1 MTESPLLNPPLPHDI
16 KQRRY
21 WNAPHGS
28 ALALA
33 IAAAARAHTGLIV
46 AVTRDTHAAHTLE
59 TDLRAFTARHA
70 AASAIDVLHF
80 PDWETLPYDLF
91 PPHPEIVSQR
101 IATLYRLPTTRRGVL
116 VVPASTLMQR
126 LAPRSFIGGSSLVL
140 ALKQTL
146 DLGTEQRRLEA
157 AGYRNVPQVLEPGDF
172 AVRGA
177 LLDIFPMGSA
187 EPYRIELFDR
197 EIDSIRTFDPETQR
211 SAHKVEKV
219 NLLPA
224 REFPLTEE
232 SVKAFRNTL
241 RERFPIDPRRCPIY
255 QDIKEGTT
263 PAGIEYYLPLFFE
276 RTETLFD
283 YLSTESVFVLAENA
297 LDSAEGFWQQAQTR
311 YESRAHDIE
320 RPILPVT
327 ELYLS
332 PQELRERLNR
342 TLRVEIVARD
352 GNNAPGRSP
361 SAAQTMDGRKQPHA
375 VDLGTQPAPNVP
387 LNQRGEEPAQELKR
401 FLDAYPGR
409 VLIAADSAGRREAL
423 VEQLGAASLYPQ
435 VIASWPEFLNALP
448 LSPTPLPRGERGL
461 SKSPTPTTVTQDEVT
476 SLPTVTKDEV
486 TSPPA
491 VTKDEFTSPL
501 AGEVG
506 ARSATGEGDRRFCI
520 TVASLDDGFALTEPA
535 LTVLTDRQL
544 YGERARQTRRRKH
557 AIREPEAILRDLS
570 ELTIGAPIVHADHGV
585 GRYQGLLKLDVG
597 RRLQDDE
604 ARGEFLCIEY
614 AKGDKLYV
622 PVAQLHLVSRYA
634 GAAPELAPLHAL
646 GGDAW
651 ERAKRKAAQK
661 VRDVA
666 AELLGLYA
674 QREARQG
681 HAFTYDRT
689 LYEQFAAS
697 FPFEETPDQLQ
708 AIETVIADLAS
719 GKAMDRVVCGDV
731 GFGKTEVALRAV
743 FVAAIAG
750 KQVALLVPTTLL
762 AQQHYQN
769 FRDRFADWPVR
780 VEVISRFK
788 SKKEIDAALVQLREG
803 RIDVMIGTHRLL
815 QPDIK
820 FKNLG
825 LVIIDEEQRFGVRQ
839 KEALKKL
846 RAEVDLLTL
855 TATPIPRTLNMAMS
869 GLRDLSI
876 IATPPSHRLAVKTFV
891 APYDA
896 ALVREAF
903 QRELARGGQV
913 YFLHNEVETIEK
925 TARELGELIPEARLR
940 IAHGQMP
947 ERELEQVMLDFY
959 RQRFNVLV
967 CTTIIESG
975 IDVPSANT
983 IVINRAD
990 RFGLAQLHQLRGRVG
1005 RSHHRAYA
1013 YLIVPDRRSISA
1025 DAEKRLDAIAALE
1038 ELGAGFTLATHDL
1051 EIRGAGELLGEG
1063 QSGQI
1068 EAVGFSLYNELL
1080 ERAVRALKSG
1090 KVPDFDLVN
1099 EHDAEVELHIP
1110 ALIPDDYLPDVHAR
1124 LTLYKR
1130 IASARDAHALR
1141 ELQVEM
1147 IDRFGLLPIPIK
1159 HLFVVA
1165 ALKLAATA
1173 MGIRKLELGEKGG
1186 RVLFK
1191 PQPNIDSLRVIK
1203 LIQTQPK
1210 VYSLDGQDK
1219 LKVRLELP
1227 GAAERI
1233 GAAQTLLVALGG
1245 RVAE

>member
-1 MTESPLLNPPLPHDI
+1 MTASPLLHPPLPHDV

-33 IAAAARAHTGLIV
+33 IAAAARAHAGVVV

-59 TDLRAFTARHA
+59 TDLHA
-70 AASAIDVLHF
+70 LAGDSIDVLHF

-91 PPHPEIVSQR
+91 PPHPEIVSTR
-101 IATLYRLPTTRRGVL
+101 IAALYRLPTTKRGVL
-116 VVPASTLMQR
+116 VVPMSTLMQR
-126 LAPRSFIGGSSLVL
+126 LAPRSFIGGSGLVL

-146 DLGTEQRRLEA
+146 DLANEQRRLEA

-177 LLDIFPMGSA
+177 LLDIFPMGTR

-197 EIDSIRTFDPETQR
+197 EIESIRTFDPETQR
-211 SAHKVEKV
+211 SAHKVDKV

-241 RERFPIDPRRCPIY
+241 RERFPIDPRHCPIY

-283 YLSTESVFVLAENA
+283 YLSSESVFVLAENA
-297 LDSAEGFWQQAQTR
+297 LDSAETFWQQALTR
-311 YESRAHDIE
+311 YDSRAHDIE
-320 RPILPVT
+320 RPILPVA
-327 ELYLS
+327 ELYLP

-342 TLRVEIVARD
+342 SLRVEIVSKGA
-352 GNNAPGRSP
+352 SE
-361 SAAQTMDGRKQPHA
+361 HA
-375 VDLGTQPAPNVP
+375 VDLGTQPAPSVP

-423 VEQLGAASLYPQ
+423 VEQLATMEVRPK
-435 VIASWPEFLNALP
+435 VVASWSEFF
-448 LSPTPLPRGERGL
+448 
-461 SKSPTPTTVTQDEVT
+461 
-476 SLPTVTKDEV
+476 
-486 TSPPA
+486 SPPSD
-491 VTKDEFTSPL
+491 VKP
-501 AGEVG
+501 
-506 ARSATGEGDRRFCI
+506 RFAI
-520 TVASLDDGFALTEPA
+520 TVAPLDDGFALTDPA

-544 YGERARQTRRRKH
+544 YGERARATRRRKH
-557 AIREPEAILRDLS
+557 AVREPEAILRDLS

-597 RRLQDDE
+597 G
-604 ARGEFLCIEY
+604 AGGEFLSIEY

-622 PVAQLHLVSRYA
+622 PVAQLHLVSRYS

-646 GGDAW
+646 GGEAW
-651 ERAKRKAAQK
+651 EKAKRKAAQK

-666 AELLGLYA
+666 AELLALYA
-674 QREARQG
+674 QREARG
-681 HAFTYDRT
+681 GTAFVYDRN
-689 LYEQFAAS
+689 LYEQFAAA
-697 FPFEETPDQLQ
+697 FPFEETPDQLR
-708 AIETVIADLAS
+708 AIESVITDLAS

-731 GFGKTEVALRAV
+731 GFGKTEVALRAA

-750 KQVALLVPTTLL
+750 KQVAMLAPTTLL

-769 FRDRFADWPVR
+769 FRDRYADWPVR

-788 SKKEIDAALVQLREG
+788 SKAEVNEALKRLENGQ
-803 RIDVMIGTHRLL
+803 IDVMIGTHRLL
-815 QPDIK
+815 QADIR

-825 LVIIDEEQRFGVRQ
+825 LVIVDEEQRFGVRQ
-839 KEALKKL
+839 KEQLKKL

-891 APYDA
+891 APWDTA
-896 ALVREAF
+896 TIKEAF
-903 QRELARGGQV
+903 QRELARGGQI
-913 YFLHNEVETIEK
+913 YFLHNEVETIDK

-983 IVINRAD
+983 ILINRAD
-990 RFGLAQLHQLRGRVG
+990 RFGLSQLHQLRGRVG

-1013 YLIVPDRRSISA
+1013 YLIVPDKRSITA
-1025 DAEKRLDAIAALE
+1025 DAEKRLEAIASLE

-1051 EIRGAGELLGEG
+1051 EIRGAGELLGEE

-1068 EAVGFSLYNELL
+1068 EAIGFSLYSELL

-1099 EHDAEVELHIP
+1099 EHDADIELHIP

-1130 IASARDAHALR
+1130 IASAHDAHALR
-1141 ELQVEM
+1141 ELQIEM
-1147 IDRFGLLPIPIK
+1147 IDRFGLLPDPVK
-1159 HLFVVA
+1159 HLFVAA
-1165 ALKLAATA
+1165 ALKLAATS
-1173 MGIRKLELGEKGG
+1173 MGIKKLELGERGG

-1191 PQPNIDSLRVIK
+1191 PTPNIDPMRVIK
-1203 LIQTQPK
+1203 LIQSQPK

-1219 LKVRLELP
+1219 FKVRMELP

-1233 GAAQTLLVALGG
+1233 GAAQSLLTALGG
-1245 RVAE
+1245 RIVE